1 MVAPRFLLSGFCP
14 TCAPPR
20 LESTR
25 PLAPGRA
32 KRAVIAVLR
41 PPGYEA
47 PVALL
52 DALRALTAFEPP
64 SVLPECDLE
73 ELVHVLTAHGLA
85 PLASYQVE
93 HTRLG
98 AGLPASFREA
108 LLGQYQG
115 VANDNVLKFVGLR
128 GSLRAAPDV
137 PIVLLEAAAYVDWLY
152 PHMAFRPVGDLRVA
166 IQGED
171 GARFAAAVK
180 EQLRLE
186 RTEHGGRVA
195 IFSDGRITVTAQE
208 GLWAGGP
215 ADPLLFERSRPY
227 RAFGPSAA
235 RPSAED
241 ALLLAVGDQA
251 QEGLFAPLITYVDL
265 RELLRQPLDAAYV
278 RERASAVG
286 LSRALH
292 GALRLLAHFFPEVS
306 GAAEGLSPALSGAER
321 AAVGRVVDAAR
332 DPARLRH
339 VRGAEE
345 AARLV
350 VAP

>member
-1 MVAPRFLLSGFCP
+1 
-14 TCAPPR
+14 
-20 LESTR
+20 
-25 PLAPGRA
+25 
-32 KRAVIAVLR
+32 
-41 PPGYEA
+41 
-47 PVALL
+47 VALL
-52 DALRALTAFEPP
+52 DAVRALTAFDPP
-64 SVLPECDLE
+64 PALPACDLE

-93 HTRLG
+93 HTRIG
-98 AGLPASFREA
+98 AGLPATFREA

-137 PIVLLEAAAYVDWLY
+137 PVVLLESAAYVDWLY
-152 PHMAFRPVGDLRVA
+152 PHMVFRPAGDLRIA
-166 IQGED
+166 LRGED
-171 GARFAAAVK
+171 GARFAEKVK
-180 EQLRLE
+180 DQLRLE

-195 IFSDGRITVTAQE
+195 VFGDGRITVTAQE

-215 ADPLLFERSRPY
+215 PDLLLFERRHPY
-227 RAFGPSAA
+227 RAFGPSAG
-235 RPSAED
+235 RPSPED
-241 ALLLAVGDQA
+241 AVLLTVADQA
-251 QEGLFAPLITYVDL
+251 QEGLFAPLITYLDL
-265 RELLRQPLDAAYV
+265 RELLRQPLDASYV

-292 GALRLLAHFFPEVS
+292 GALRLVAHFFPEVA
-306 GAAEGLSPALSGAER
+306 GAAESLAPALSAAER
-321 AAVGRVVDAAR
+321 VAVGRVVEAAR